1 MHAAGQNRSV
11 GVFTEREDIFKQLAN
26 AVPQLEWIARPDGYI
41 EWYNNQWYE
50 YTGTTPEESVG
61 SGWLVVQDE
70 RSLPEIKEKWRTYIE
85 KGQAFEMVL
94 SMKGKDGV
102 FREFL
107 TNVTPQKDEEGS
119 ILHWFGIN
127 TDISKLKKI
136 ENELRES
143 EKQAKYRSQELEK
156 VLDSVPAA
164 VWIAHD
170 SKGINISGNKYSYEW
185 LNLPLGANASKS
197 APEGERPETFIIIKN
212 GKELKAEDMPV
223 QLSARGYELRDFEFT
238 LVYTDGSE
246 RHVLGNSVPLRDE
259 KGHPVGSV
267 SSFMDITARKKAEA
281 ALQESEQRWAT
292 TLASIGDAVIA
303 TDTDGIITFM
313 NFEAEVL
320 SGWKQEDALNRRLKE
335 VFRIIREENRTDAE
349 NIFDK
354 SQKRSMDNSAESILL
369 ISKDNREIPIEH
381 CGSHIRALD
390 GRTTG
395 IVIVFRDVTE
405 RKRSE
410 EIMKNYNR
418 DLEET
423 VRMRTAELEK
433 AKELAE
439 SADRLKSGF
448 LATMSHELRTP
459 LNSIIGFSG
468 IMLTERPGL
477 LNKEQKK
484 QLGMIQSSGRSL
496 LSLINDILDLSK
508 IEAGQMAL
516 HVEPFNLLDVLRDI
530 VKMETPHADEKGIS
544 LVLKNFEE
552 ITIVSDRQRVH
563 QVFLNLINNA
573 VKFTEKGFV
582 SVECFMESENLKV
595 EVTDTG
601 IGIEEENLAKLF
613 RPFFQIEGNL
623 TKKNKGSG
631 LGLSICKSLVDLL
644 KGEILAKS
652 EYNKGSTFTVILPLL
667 IEGYDWMD
675 NFSHVPSI

>member
-1 MHAAGQNRSV
+1 MHAAGQNIST

-41 EWYNNQWYE
+41 EWYNDRWYE
-50 YTGTTPEESVG
+50 YTGTTPEQSVG
-61 SGWLVVQDE
+61 SGWLAVQDE
-70 RSLPEIKEKWRTYIE
+70 RSLSEIKEKWSTSIE
-85 KGQAFEMVL
+85 RGQAFEMVL
-94 SMKGKDGV
+94 SMKGKDEI
-102 FREFL
+102 FREFM
-107 TNVTPQKDEEGS
+107 TNVIPQKDEEGR

-127 TDISKLKKI
+127 TDISKLKKV
-136 ENELRES
+136 EKELRES
-143 EKQAKYRSQELEK
+143 EKQAKTRSQELEK

-170 SKGINISGNKYSYEW
+170 SKGITITGNKYSYEW

-197 APEGERPETFIIIKN
+197 APEGERPETFIIIKD
-212 GKELKAEDMPV
+212 GKEIEAEEMPV
-223 QLSARGYELRDFEFT
+223 QKSARGHELRDFEFT

-259 KGHPVGSV
+259 KGHPIGSV
-267 SSFMDITARKKAEA
+267 SSFMDITARKRAEA

-303 TDTDGIITFM
+303 TDTDGVITFM
-313 NFEAEVL
+313 NFEAEAL
-320 SGWKQEDALNRRLKE
+320 SGWKQEEALNRRLKE
-335 VFRIIREENRTDAE
+335 VFRIIREENRTEAE
-349 NIFDK
+349 SIFDK
-354 SQKRSMDNSAESILL
+354 SQKRSIDSSAESILL

-381 CGSHIRALD
+381 CGSQIRALD
-390 GRTTG
+390 GRTSG
-395 IVIVFRDVTE
+395 VVIVFRDVTE

-410 EIMKNYNR
+410 EIMKNYSR

-423 VRMRTAELEK
+423 VRTRTAELEK

-448 LATMSHELRTP
+448 LAAMSHELRTP

-468 IMLTERPGL
+468 ILMTERPGL

-508 IEAGQMAL
+508 IEAGQMVL
-516 HVEPFNLLDVLRDI
+516 HVEPFNLLDVLREI
-530 VKMETPHADEKGIS
+530 VKMETPNADEKGIS
-544 LVLKNFEE
+544 LILRNFEG

-563 QVFLNLINNA
+563 QILLNLVNNA

-582 SVECFMESENLKV
+582 RIECFLESESLKV
-595 EVTDTG
+595 EITDTG

-644 KGEILAKS
+644 KGEIQAKS
-652 EYNKGSTFTVILPLL
+652 EYRRGSTFTVTLPLF

-675 NFSHVPSI
+675 NYSHIPSI

>member
-212 GKELKAEDMPV
+212 GKELEAEDMPV